1 MTKNE
6 LADSLTINLYG
17 DRGNDLAA
25 AYQYVNMVHDA
36 LPSDHRPAVGT
47 ALHVLVNTIANCIR
61 ELPYRDGCNLLDALP
76 ETVTLSRA
84 DDPSRGSW
92 SEYDLLMLI
101 NKTIESWA
109 DDHLNGSIRNWVEEN
124 IDFEHEIDQHIENNV
139 DFTEIIRDE
148 LRGNLTLTV
157 TVE

>member
-6 LADSLTINLYG
+6 LAESLRINLYG
-17 DRGNDLAA
+17 DRGTDLAA
-25 AYQYVNMVHDA
+25 AYQYVNMIHDG

-61 ELPYRDGCNLLDALP
+61 ELPDALPATP
-76 ETVTLSRA
+76 ETVTLPRA

-101 NKTIESWA
+101 NKTIESWF
-109 DDHLNGSIRNWVEEN
+109 DDNVDIDHAVEEY
-124 IDFEHEIDQHIENNV
+124 IENSV
-139 DFTEIIRDE
+139 DFTEIVRDE

>member
-6 LADSLTINLYG
+6 LAEALRINLYG
-17 DRGNDLAA
+17 DRGTDLAA

-61 ELPYRDGCNLLDALP
+61 ELPDELVGQLPSPP
-76 ETVTLSRA
+76 ETVTLPRA

-92 SEYDLLMLI
+92 SEDELINLI
-101 NKTIESWA
+101 NKQIEGW
-109 DDHLNGSIRNWVEEN
+109 
-124 IDFEHEIDQHIENNV
+124 FEDNVDIEYTVDQHIENNV
-139 DFTEIIRDE
+139 DFTEIVRDE

>member
-1 MTKNE
+1 MTKNQ
-6 LADSLTINLYG
+6 LADALRMNLFS
-17 DRGNDLAA
+17 DRGTDLQAA
-25 AYQYVNMVHDA
+25 LDYASEVIESMPDQA
-36 LPSDHRPAVGT
+36 SKIPAWT
-47 ALHVLVNTIANCIR
+47 AFHVVLNTVSNCIR
-61 ELPYRDGCNLLDALP
+61 ELPDALPATP
-76 ETVTLSRA
+76 ETVTLAPA

-101 NKTIESWA
+101 NKTIESWF
-109 DDHLNGSIRNWVEEN
+109 DDNVDIDHAVEEY
-124 IDFEHEIDQHIENNV
+124 IENSV

>member
-6 LADSLTINLYG
+6 LAEALRINLYG
-17 DRGNDLAA
+17 DRGTDLGA
-25 AYQYVNMVHDA
+25 AYQYVNMIHDA

-47 ALHVLVNTIANCIR
+47 ALHVLVNTIANCILD
-61 ELPYRDGCNLLDALP
+61 LPDALPATP

-101 NKTIESWA
+101 NKTIESWF
-109 DDHLNGSIRNWVEEN
+109 DDNVDIDHAVEEY
-124 IDFEHEIDQHIENNV
+124 IENSV
-139 DFTEIIRDE
+139 DFTEIVRDE
-148 LRGNLTLTV
+148 LRGTLTLTV

>member
-6 LADSLTINLYG
+6 LAELLRINLYG
-17 DRGNDLAA
+17 DRGTDLTA

-61 ELPYRDGCNLLDALP
+61 ELPDELVGQLPSPP
-76 ETVTLSRA
+76 ETVTLPRA

-92 SEYDLLMLI
+92 SEKELLELI
-101 NKTIESWA
+101 DQRIESWF
-109 DDHLNGSIRNWVEEN
+109 DDNVDIDHAVEEY
-124 IDFEHEIDQHIENNV
+124 IENSV
-139 DFTEIIRDE
+139 DFTEIVRDE

>member
-6 LADSLTINLYG
+6 LAELLRINLYG
-17 DRGNDLAA
+17 DRGTDLTA

-61 ELPYRDGCNLLDALP
+61 ELPDALPATP
-76 ETVTLSRA
+76 ETVTLPRA

-92 SEYDLLMLI
+92 SEDELINLI
-101 NKTIESWA
+101 NKQIEGWF
-109 DDHLNGSIRNWVEEN
+109 DDNVDIEYTV
-124 IDFEHEIDQHIENNV
+124 DQHIENNV
-139 DFTEIIRDE
+139 DFTEIVRDE

>member
-6 LADSLTINLYG
+6 LAELLRINLYG
-17 DRGNDLAA
+17 DRGTDLTA

-61 ELPYRDGCNLLDALP
+61 ELPDALPATP
-76 ETVTLSRA
+76 ETVTLPRA

-101 NKTIESWA
+101 NKAIESWA

-124 IDFEHEIDQHIENNV
+124 IDLEHEIDQHIENNV

>member
-6 LADSLTINLYG
+6 LAELLRINLYG
-17 DRGNDLAA
+17 DRGTDLTA

-61 ELPYRDGCNLLDALP
+61 ELPDALPATP
-76 ETVTLSRA
+76 ETVTLAPA

-92 SEYDLLMLI
+92 SEKELLELI
-101 NKTIESWA
+101 EGWFNDNVDI
-109 DDHLNGSIRNWVEEN
+109 DHAVEEY
-124 IDFEHEIDQHIENNV
+124 IENSI
-139 DFTEIIRDE
+139 DFTEIVRDE

-157 TVE
+157 NVE

>member
-6 LADSLTINLYG
+6 LAEALRINLYG
-17 DRGNDLAA
+17 DRGTDLAA
-25 AYQYVNMVHDA
+25 AYQYVNMIHDA

-101 NKTIESWA
+101 NKTIESWF
-109 DDHLNGSIRNWVEEN
+109 DDNVDIDHAVEEY
-124 IDFEHEIDQHIENNV
+124 IENSV
-139 DFTEIIRDE
+139 DFTEIVRDE

>member
-6 LADSLTINLYG
+6 LAEALRINLYG
-17 DRGNDLAA
+17 DRGTDLAA
-25 AYQYVNMVHDA
+25 AYQYVNMIHDG

-61 ELPYRDGCNLLDALP
+61 ELPDALP
-76 ETVTLSRA
+76 ATPEAVTLAPA

-101 NKTIESWA
+101 NKTIESWF
-109 DDHLNGSIRNWVEEN
+109 DDNVDIDHAVEEY
-124 IDFEHEIDQHIENNV
+124 IENSV
-139 DFTEIIRDE
+139 DFTEIVRDE